1 LFVKLSEAQRLSI
14 PVSIEIGEPIS
25 IKNIELI
32 DFLTLV
38 SILID
43 NAIEGAAES
52 GIVLCFFEQFGKQ
65 ILIVQNDTFEKQINL
80 STIFERGVSSKGN
93 NRGVGLSNVR
103 EILESYPTVT
113 LKTVSNHFVFKQILE
128 IEIL

>member
-1 LFVKLSEAQRLSI
+1 M
-14 PVSIEIGEPIS
+14 
-25 IKNIELI
+25 
-32 DFLTLV
+32 
-38 SILID
+38 
-43 NAIEGAAES
+43 
-52 GIVLCFFEQFGKQ
+52 FFEQFGKQ

>member
-1 LFVKLSEAQRLSI
+1 M
-14 PVSIEIGEPIS
+14 
-25 IKNIELI
+25 
-32 DFLTLV
+32 
-38 SILID
+38 
-43 NAIEGAAES
+43 
-52 GIVLCFFEQFGKQ
+52 
-65 ILIVQNDTFEKQINL
+65 NL